1 MLISDSFGK
10 AIFKNTDAKFFIGYK
25 DDEKIRP
32 LFFNLAKM
40 NGCSN
45 SFKETKRKSFEIKEN
60 ELLERYSKI
69 WLRLTKAWIKKS

>member
-1 MLISDSFGK
+1 
-10 AIFKNTDAKFFIGYK
+10 
-25 DDEKIRP
+25 
-32 LFFNLAKM
+32 M
-40 NGCSN
+40 NGCIN